1 MSERITRALKAAVV
15 VVVVAYV
22 AREVARQWHDF
33 AALPATINVNWALV
47 AASGAVVLASYALL
61 IWTWQHTVRAWG
73 DSLGFADGARIW
85 FVSNLGRYV
94 PGKVWQIGA
103 MGLLSQRVGVSP
115 VAAVGSSLVVS
126 VVNVLAGIA
135 VAAACGAGRLDAPA
149 WAVPLTAALAAGV
162 LAAPWI
168 LPVVARTASRVLKRP
183 IAEPRLPHSAVWVA
197 ALGCAVAWLLYGI
210 AFHLLQVAL
219 LGPSGDVLRST
230 AAFTGSYIAGFLFL
244 LAPGGI
250 GIREVVL
257 QQLLERFGIATGA
270 DAWLLVLASRG
281 WLTVLEIIP
290 GLLYLGFARRAGTS
304 PSGSVK

>member
-1 MSERITRALKAAVV
+1 VNGRYVRGLRVV
-15 VVVVAYV
+15 VVLVVVGYV
-22 AREVARQWHDF
+22 GRELARQWRAF
-33 AALPATINVNWALV
+33 AALPATIAVNWSLV
-47 AASGAVVLASYALL
+47 VASGIVVLASYTVL

-73 DSLGFADGARIW
+73 DRLGFLDGARIW

-103 MGLLSQRVGVSP
+103 MGVLSQRAGVSP

-126 VVNVLAGIA
+126 LVNVLAGVA
-135 VAAACGAGRLDAPA
+135 VAAACGAGTLDAPA
-149 WAVPLTAALAAGV
+149 WAVPLTATLVVGV
-162 LAAPWI
+162 VIAPWM
-168 LPVVARTASRVLKRP
+168 LPPMARLFSRVMGRP
-183 IAEPRLPHSAVWVA
+183 IAEPRLPHSAVWTA
-197 ALGCAVAWLLYGI
+197 ALGCAAAWLLYGA

-219 LGPSGDVLRST
+219 LGPSGNLLRST

-250 GIREVVL
+250 GVREVVL

-270 DAWLLVLASRG
+270 DAWLLALASRG

-290 GLLYLGFARRAGTS
+290 GLLFLAFAPRTGTPPPRS
-304 PSGSVK
+304 TP